1 VLFETGP
8 GNAWLLAPWARRA
21 PHPRG
26 GSYAVEI
33 YRRLPNDTDF
43 SVFRRRNIPG
53 LNFAVIGDS
62 YAYHTARDTPERIST
77 RTLQTAGENI
87 VAIVD
92 DLQTRDITQR
102 SPAEPT
108 YFDIGGTVGVSYG
121 PMLSWLSAL
130 AALLLGMVAWL
141 RMAAHAFRIDGVGRW
156 LVGALWAVLS
166 AAAVAGAMIGC
177 TWLLRAARE
186 VYHPWYAR
194 PDRLFALLLVA
205 GVTVGW
211 SMARAGQWL
220 PARAH
225 GPRHPAIIWSLV
237 LPIWIGL
244 AGATAW
250 AAPAA
255 SYLWVLPLLTA
266 GVLLS
271 VVPPASSVAV
281 RAASI
286 VVLAVAAALWLRE
299 SVELLRFVV
308 AVMGRLTMVTPVF
321 VYAAVMSAPAIMI
334 VPPLLAGFV
343 TARSVPAPTL
353 FTALLLIA
361 TAAAAGFAYAAPA
374 YTYEQ
379 PQRRHVRAIQEGD
392 AGTAIWEVASLEPG
406 LDLAP
411 EAPGHWSPVADA
423 PAASIPLGRLVLPF
437 VFRSTGPGLGP
448 APVAVAGYTVNPL
461 ADGVELSVSVV
472 PREPGVAVSFVLPAG
487 LTPARSNLPG
497 VVRRGRWTATFVAPP
512 PEGVAFRASFGP
524 AQAAQIRDVRVAAR
538 LRWFPSGGGPQ
549 RLPAWLPQDRAV
561 WSAAATWVLPAEP
574 PIAPVP
580 PLR

>member
-1 VLFETGP
+1 
-8 GNAWLLAPWARRA
+8 
-21 PHPRG
+21 
-26 GSYAVEI
+26 
-33 YRRLPNDTDF
+33 
-43 SVFRRRNIPG
+43 
-53 LNFAVIGDS
+53 
-62 YAYHTARDTPERIST
+62 
-77 RTLQTAGENI
+77 
-87 VAIVD
+87 
-92 DLQTRDITQR
+92 
-102 SPAEPT
+102 
-108 YFDIGGTVGVSYG
+108 
-121 PMLSWLSAL
+121 MLSWLSAL

-271 VVPPASSVAV
+271 VVPPASSMAV

-423 PAASIPLGRLVLPF
+423 PAASIPMGRLVLPF